1 MMRLLSI
8 CKRVLKLGFRKDSKM
23 YNQEK
28 PYIIRYQPQNF
39 TLAYAD
45 LHKAILKA
53 DEFKRPV
60 IDERNGKIV
69 YEPKLEN
76 SGQNGEF

>member
-1 MMRLLSI
+1 MNNYKS
-8 CKRVLKLGFRKDSKM
+8 
-23 YNQEK
+23 EK
-28 PYIIRYQPQNF
+28 PYIIRYRSALQNF

-76 SGQNGEF
+76 SGQNSEF